1 MFTIKDILALVVLI
15 LFLIVIYTPF
25 ICLLYF
31 DHEYEKDKLKRK
43 VTLSMNNGCI
53 RWDKTDNN
61 IEYINECI
69 YHDKII
75 VFRDYNNKR
84 GRD

>member
-1 MFTIKDILALVVLI
+1 MFTIKDILSLLVLI
-15 LFLIVIYTPF
+15 LFLIAIYTPF
-25 ICLLYF
+25 ICLLYL
-31 DHEYEKDKLKRK
+31 DNEYEKDKLKRK